1 MEKNNTTE
9 EKPLCLYRQVFKV
22 VKIASCHVRT
32 RQRKKL
38 EKAFKYTHESCEN
51 KRGSICFWITSTL
64 PNIDCHQEVLT
75 SLKFCSKFRRCRHC
89 SSFCWC
95 LIQNSSKADSVS
107 CNWAKSL
114 KTQTN
119 KSKKNRTV
127 RMGVATFK
135 DSTPFHTEEVSSKHY
150 FPEKKKIYIKLNTG
164 NFEHC
169 MEFFSRITLM

>member
-1 MEKNNTTE
+1 MSV
-9 EKPLCLYRQVFKV
+9 YRQVFKV
-22 VKIASCHVRT
+22 VKIARCQVRT
-32 RQRKKL
+32 CQRKKL
-38 EKAFKYTHESCEN
+38 EKTFKYTHESCEN

-114 KTQTN
+114 KKQTN
-119 KSKKNRTV
+119 KQQQTQTV
-127 RMGVATFK
+127 RTGVATFE
-135 DSTPFHTEEVSSKHY
+135 DSTPFHTEQKVSSKHY
-150 FPEKKKIYIKLNTG
+150 FPEKKILNQIQ
-164 NFEHC
+164 EALSIAWI
-169 MEFFSRITLM
+169 FFSRITLM

>member
-1 MEKNNTTE
+1 MSV
-9 EKPLCLYRQVFKV
+9 YRQVFKV
-22 VKIASCHVRT
+22 VKIARCQVRT
-32 RQRKKL
+32 CQRKKL
-38 EKAFKYTHESCEN
+38 EKTFKYTHESCEN

-114 KTQTN
+114 KKQTN
-119 KSKKNRTV
+119 KQQQTQTV
-127 RMGVATFK
+127 RTGVATFE
-135 DSTPFHTEEVSSKHY
+135 DSTPFHTEQKVSSKHY
-150 FPEKKKIYIKLNTG
+150 FPKKKNIKPNTG
-164 NFEHC
+164 SFQYC
-169 MEFFSRITLM
+169 MDFFSRITVM